1 MANQEHLDI
10 LKQGVDVWNRWK
22 ENHPEID
29 VDLSQASLRKAIL
42 RGINLSGTNL
52 IGADLTGAD
61 LAWAILNRS
70 NLSHAD
76 LSESNL
82 TLSVLI
88 ETNLSEATLRQAG
101 LTLANLSGV
110 TLMRADLSRA
120 NFDRA
125 NLIRVDLREADL
137 TEAFIGYTAFG
148 GVDLN
153 GAKGLETMYHR
164 SPSHISIDT
173 IYRSRGTI
181 PETFLRGAGVPETFI
196 TNMRALIESMSPI
209 DYYTCFI
216 SYSSQ
221 DQAFADRLYADLRN
235 SGVRCWF
242 APEDMKIGDKIR
254 VRIDESIRLYDKL
267 LLVLS
272 EHSVKSEWVEH
283 EVEMALAKERQEKRT
298 VLFPIRLDD
307 TILEMD
313 YDGWPALIRNTRHIG
328 DFTKWKHHDDYQR
341 SFERLLRDLKAEA

>member
-22 ENHPEID
+22 ENHLEID
-29 VDLSQASLRKAIL
+29 LDLSQASFRKTIL

-52 IGADLTGAD
+52 TGADFTGAD
-61 LAWAILNRS
+61 LAWANFNRS
-70 NLSHAD
+70 NLTHAD

-88 ETNLSEATLRQAG
+88 ETNLSEATLRQAA

-110 TLMRADLSRA
+110 TLMRADLRMA

-153 GAKGLETMYHR
+153 GAKGLETIYHR
-164 SPSHISIDT
+164 SPSHISLDT

-221 DQAFADRLYADLRN
+221 DQAFAQRLYADLHQK
-235 SGVRCWF
+235 GVRCWF
-242 APEDMKIGDKIR
+242 APEDMKIGDNIHTS
-254 VRIDESIRLYDKL
+254 IDESIRLYDKL

-272 EHSVKSEWVEH
+272 EH
-283 EVEMALAKERQEKRT
+283 ALASSWIEREVAAALEKEQQQEKP

-307 TILEMD
+307 TVMQTTKAWAAD
-313 YDGWPALIRNTRHIG
+313 IRRRKHIG
-328 DFTKWKHHDDYQR
+328 DFTQWKQHDNYQQAL
-341 SFERLLRDLKAEA
+341 ERLLRDLKAEG